1 MARLPKRSV
10 ALATATLTLA
20 GVFAAPGTSAFAS
33 QKPDS
38 KVANAASQPTVYMV
52 GSVTNNT
59 FWAAVQKGFLAGG
72 KAFGVH
78 AIYEAPG
85 VHSSASAIPLIQAA
99 LAAKPAGIA
108 INYTDK
114 SIQAVTL
121 QALHQGAKVVL
132 YNNNLFQAFGGKA
145 NTATTNTAI
154 TGLAYVGENAYN
166 HAVTLATDLL
176 PHLKSHTTV
185 LIVDPVPG
193 VEVLALRRQGLE
205 SVFHA
210 HGIKTEYLPAGLDET
225 SNFTLIGS
233 YLAAHP
239 EIGGIVGLGDPTGD
253 PAAEYVQQHH
263 LNIPVAAF
271 DVDAEAIHYIQAG
284 VMTDATDQEPYLQG
298 YISAENLA
306 LMILDHLYPVTVDIS
321 NYVVDNSNVADV
333 AAASKAG
340 LD

>member
-1 MARLPKRSV
+1 VVTFAKRP
-10 ALATATLTLA
+10 AIIAAAAITLA
-20 GVFAAPGTSAFAS
+20 GIVASPVTSAY
-33 QKPDS
+33 
-38 KVANAASQPTVYMV
+38 AASQHPNTAADPTVYMV

-72 KAFGVH
+72 AAFGLH
-78 AIYEAPG
+78 TIYEAPG

-114 SIQAVTL
+114 SLQNITL
-121 QALHQGAKVVL
+121 QALSQGAKVVL
-132 YNNNLFQAFGGKA
+132 YNNNLFQEFGGKPD
-145 NTATTNTAI
+145 TATTNPAI
-154 TGLAYVGENAYN
+154 TKLAYVGENSYD
-166 HAVTLATDLL
+166 HAVTLANDLL
-176 PHLKSHTTV
+176 PRLKAGTTV

-205 SVFHA
+205 SVFNA
-210 HGIKTEYLPAGLDET
+210 HGIKTQYLPAGLDET

-239 EIGGIVGLGDPTGD
+239 GIGGIVGLGDPTGD

-263 LNIPVAAF
+263 LNIPVGAF
-271 DVDAEAIHYIQAG
+271 DVDSEAIHYIEAG

-298 YISAENLA
+298 YLSAENLA
-306 LMILDHLYPVTVDIS
+306 FIIKDHLYPITVNIS
-321 NYVVDNSNVADV
+321 DYVVDKANVADV
-333 AAASKAG
+333 AAASAAG

>member
-1 MARLPKRSV
+1 MVRVTKRSF
-10 ALATATLTLA
+10 ALAAASLTLA
-20 GVFAAPGTSAFAS
+20 GVLATSATPAFAS
-33 QKPDS
+33 QQAHSRIAD
-38 KVANAASQPTVYMV
+38 ATGEPTVYMV

-59 FWAAVQKGFLAGG
+59 FWAAVQNGFLAGG
-72 KAFGVH
+72 KAFGLH

-132 YNNNLFQAFGGKA
+132 YNNNLFQQFGSNA
-145 NTATTNTAI
+145 NTATTNTSI
-154 TGLAYVGENAYN
+154 TSLAYVGENAFD
-166 HAVTLATDLL
+166 HAETLANDFL
-176 PHLKSHTTV
+176 PHLKPHSTV

-239 EIGGIVGLGDPTGD
+239 EIGGIIGLGDPTGD

-263 LNIPVAAF
+263 LNIPVGAF

-306 LMILDHLYPVTVDIS
+306 FMILDHLYPVTVDIS
-321 NYVVDNSNVADV
+321 DYVVNSSNVADV

>member
-1 MARLPKRSV
+1 MTKWTKRPY
-10 ALATATLTLA
+10 LAAAAAITLA
-20 GVFAAPGTSAFAS
+20 GFLASPVTTAFAN
-33 QKPDS
+33 QRPDS
-38 KVANAASQPTVYMV
+38 ASDPTVYMV

-72 KAFGVH
+72 TAFGLH

-121 QALHQGAKVVL
+121 QALSQGAKVVL
-132 YNNNLFQAFGGKA
+132 YNNNLFQEFGGKPD
-145 NTATTNTAI
+145 TATTNPKI
-154 TGLAYVGENAYN
+154 TSLAYVGENSYD

-176 PHLKSHTTV
+176 PDLKAGTTV

-205 SVFHA
+205 SVFSK

-225 SNFTLIGS
+225 SNYTLIGS

-239 EIGGIVGLGDPTGD
+239 QIGGIVGLGDPTGD

-263 LNIPVAAF
+263 LHIPVAAF
-271 DVDAEAIHYIQAG
+271 DVDSEAIHYIQAG

-298 YISAENLA
+298 YLSAENLA
-306 LMILDHLYPVTVDIS
+306 FIIKDHLYPITVEIS
-321 NYVVDNSNVADV
+321 DYVVNKANVADV
-333 AAASKAG
+333 AAAAAAG

>member
-1 MARLPKRSV
+1 MAKLTKRPYI
-10 ALATATLTLA
+10 AATAAITLA
-20 GVFAAPGTSAFAS
+20 GFLASPITTASAS
-33 QKPDS
+33 QRPDT
-38 KVANAASQPTVYMV
+38 ASDPTVYMV

-72 KAFGVH
+72 TAFGLH

-85 VHSSASAIPLIQAA
+85 VHSSSSAIPLIQAA

-121 QALHQGAKVVL
+121 QALQQGAKVVL
-132 YNNNLFQAFGGKA
+132 YNNNLFQEFGGKA
-145 NTATTNTAI
+145 DTATTNPKI
-154 TGLAYVGENAYN
+154 TSLAYVGENSYD

-176 PHLKSHTTV
+176 PDLKAGTTV

-205 SVFHA
+205 SVFSK

-225 SNFTLIGS
+225 SNYTLIGS

-239 EIGGIVGLGDPTGD
+239 GIGGVVGLGDPTGD

-263 LNIPVAAF
+263 LHIPVAAF
-271 DVDAEAIHYIQAG
+271 DVDSEAIHYIEAG

-298 YISAENLA
+298 YLSAENLA
-306 LMILDHLYPVTVDIS
+306 FIIKDHLYPITVEIS
-321 NYVVDNSNVADV
+321 DYVVNKANVADV
-333 AAASKAG
+333 AAAAQAG

>member
-1 MARLPKRSV
+1 MVRLSKRPFV
-10 ALATATLTLA
+10 LATATLTLA
-20 GVFAAPGTSAFAS
+20 GLFAAPAGTAFAS
-33 QKPDS
+33 PRAQS
-38 KVANAASQPTVYMV
+38 RIASAGSQPLVYMV

-59 FWAAVQKGFLAGG
+59 FWAAVQNGFLAGG
-72 KAFGVH
+72 KAFGLH

-85 VHSSASAIPLIQAA
+85 VHSSASAIPLIDAA

-132 YNNNLFQAFGGKA
+132 YNNNLFQEFGGNP

-154 TGLAYVGENAYN
+154 TSLAYVGENAYD
-166 HAVTLATDLL
+166 HAVTLANDLMT
-176 PHLKSHTTV
+176 HLKPHTTV

-205 SVFHA
+205 SVFSA

-263 LNIPVAAF
+263 LNIPVGAF
-271 DVDAEAIHYIQAG
+271 DVDSEAIHYIQAG

-298 YISAENLA
+298 YLSAENLA
-306 LMILDHLYPVTVDIS
+306 FEILDHLYPITVNIS
-321 NYVVDNSNVADV
+321 DYVVNSSNVADV

>member
-1 MARLPKRSV
+1 MMRFGKRSAV
-10 ALATATLTLA
+10 VATAAFTLVGLSAWPVAT
-20 GVFAAPGTSAFAS
+20 AFAN
-33 QKPDS
+33 QRAD
-38 KVANAASQPTVYMV
+38 ASGEPTVYMV

-59 FWAAVQKGFLAGG
+59 FWAAVQNGFLAGG
-72 KAFGVH
+72 KTFGLH

-85 VHSSASAIPLIQAA
+85 VHSSASAIPLIEAA

-121 QALHQGAKVVL
+121 QALHQGAQVVL
-132 YNNNLFQAFGGKA
+132 YNNNLFQEFGG
-145 NTATTNTAI
+145 NPDTATTNPAI
-154 TGLAYVGENAYN
+154 TGLAYVGENAYD
-166 HAVTLATDLL
+166 HAVTLANDFL
-176 PHLKSHTTV
+176 PHLKAGTTV
-185 LIVDPVPG
+185 LIADPVPG
-193 VEVLALRRQGLE
+193 VEVLALRREGLE
-205 SVFHA
+205 SVFKA

-263 LNIPVAAF
+263 LHIPVAAF
-271 DVDAEAIHYIQAG
+271 DVDSEAIHYIEAG

-298 YISAENLA
+298 FISAENLA
-306 LMILDHLYPVTVDIS
+306 FMIKDHLYPITVNIS
-321 NYVVDNSNVADV
+321 DYVVDQANVAGV
-333 AAASKAG
+333 AAASAAG